1 MTLIT
6 NKATLYAA
14 IADHLNRDDLTEVIP
29 RFVQLFEGRLR
40 RVLRWK
46 FPVPLQAALI
56 DGNSEPTNGAV
67 FGGVGVGHVN
77 TYFPL
82 ASVTDIVS
90 ANVIAID
97 TGVYYPIEL
106 VTFPEIMRL
115 RELTPMSG
123 RPTKFAIHESGVQ
136 VWPDPPAEGTHY
148 TVYLV
153 VDGALNATPL
163 DAQSDFLTTFNPLLV
178 PYPDVF
184 LYGALTEAAP
194 YLKNDERLPI
204 WKGRVDEALR
214 ELEIARDRMQFGGK
228 PPKMKLP
235 RVFG

>member
-14 IADHLNRDDLTEVIP
+14 IADHLNRDDLTDVIP

-46 FPVPLQAALI
+46 FPGVTQAELI
-56 DGNSEPTNGAV
+56 DGLGGPANSATLSASPGNELFPTA
-67 FGGVGVGHVN
+67 
-77 TYFPL
+77 
-82 ASVTDIVS
+82 AITDIVS
-90 ANVIAID
+90 ASVID
-97 TGVYYPIEL
+97 TSTGVFYPIDL
-106 VTFPEIMRL
+106 MPFPDLLRL
-115 RELTPMSG
+115 RELNPQSG
-123 RPTKFAIHESGVQ
+123 RPTAFAFHEGSVQ
-136 VWPDPPAEGTHY
+136 VWPDPHTADF

-153 VDGALNATPL
+153 VDGTMALVSPL
-163 DAQSDFLTTFNPLLV
+163 HAQSDFLSSVNPMIV
-178 PYPDVF
+178 NYPDVF

-204 WKGRVDEALR
+204 WKGRLDEALR

-228 PPKMKLP
+228 PPKMKLA